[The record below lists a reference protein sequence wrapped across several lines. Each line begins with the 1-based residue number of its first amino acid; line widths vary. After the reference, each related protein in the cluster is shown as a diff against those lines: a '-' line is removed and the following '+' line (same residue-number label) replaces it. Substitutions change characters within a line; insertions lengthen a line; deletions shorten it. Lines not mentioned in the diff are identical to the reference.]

1 MGMDDL
7 GLLLGKIVAVGGS
20 AWAVA
25 KAIRFLWT
33 KAIAPMFN
41 IFQSNYKN
49 LKAIPA
55 LVEDI
60 AQLKET
66 VRKEFSPNGGSSI
79 RDILDRLESNQVVM
93 AAQQDIQLFTQK
105 LAIIRMNKEGEVAS
119 VSEPLCLL
127 LKRQKEELLGK
138 NWINVIC
145 PDDREEIHEG
155 WMSAVGDHRN
165 FSAHFNCCGDGGEAI
180 RVMMKANPLPGR
192 AGLGFIGTITQV

>member
-1 MGMDDL
+1 MEIDDL
-7 GLLLGKIVAVGGS
+7 GLLLGRIVAIGGS
-20 AWAVA
+20 AWAIV
-25 KAIRFLWT
+25 KGGRFIWT
-33 KAIAPMFN
+33 KAIKPMFD

-55 LVEDI
+55 LVEDM

-93 AAQQDIQLFTQK
+93 AAQQDIQLHTQK
-105 LAIIRMNKEGEVAS
+105 LAIIRMNNDGDVVS
-119 VSEPLCLL
+119 VSEPLCAL

-145 PDDREEIHEG
+145 PDDRDEIQSG
-155 WMSAVGDHRN
+155 WMSAVEDHRN
-165 FSAHFNCCGDGGEAI
+165 FSVHFNCCGDDNELI